1 MGFNITRCYI
11 VAIMKTIILFILL
24 TITVLSQTKL
34 SINPGIK
41 LGIAFGEKTQFIFG
55 TEVSFVFYDFRKDW
69 YPRVGIVID
78 YDGIDN
84 LERLH
89 FGIEY
94 MYRAVGIDVGPTFAW
109 KDSELHYG
117 FSIIP
122 FGGALIVPYLNYT
135 NIKGIKDQFDFG
147 TYLKIPIPLSHER
160 ISFGG

>member
-1 MGFNITRCYI
+1 MVI
-11 VAIMKTIILFILL
+11 IMKTIILFILL

-55 TEVSFVFYDFRKDW
+55 TEVSFVFYNLRQDLDQRI
-69 YPRVGIVID
+69 GIVID

-84 LERLH
+84 VERLH

-94 MYRAVGIDVGPTFAW
+94 MYRAVGIDIGPTFAL
-109 KDSELHYG
+109 KDSETHYG

-122 FGGALIVPYLNYT
+122 FGGVFILPYLNYT
-135 NIKGIKDQFDFG
+135 NIEGFKDQFDFG
-147 TYLKIPIPLSHER
+147 TYLKLPIPLSKEHFS
-160 ISFGG
+160 IGG